1 MLDYRVK
8 ITVTR
13 THYVTLSAHNED
25 YLDDDVVD
33 AVERL
38 GYDTHKVDFEHE
50 IEDVFLGED

>member
-25 YLDDDVVD
+25 YLDDEVVD

-38 GYDTHKVDFEHE
+38 GYDHTVEFSHE
-50 IEDVFLGED
+50 IEEVFLGED

>member
-8 ITVTR
+8 ITVVQ

-25 YLDDDVVD
+25 YLDDEVVD

-38 GYDTHKVDFEHE
+38 GHDIHKVEFEHE
-50 IEDVFLGED
+50 IEDIFLGED

>member
-25 YLDDDVVD
+25 YLDDEVVD

-38 GYDTHKVDFEHE
+38 GYDHTVEFSHE
-50 IEDVFLGED
+50 IEDIFFGED